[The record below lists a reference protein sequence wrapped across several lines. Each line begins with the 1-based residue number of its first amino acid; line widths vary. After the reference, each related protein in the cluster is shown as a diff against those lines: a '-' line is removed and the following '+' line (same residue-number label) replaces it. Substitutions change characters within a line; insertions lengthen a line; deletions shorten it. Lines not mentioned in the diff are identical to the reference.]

1 MTALEV
7 LIYIGVVIT
16 LTVIYGKGINLLIQL
31 YQKTGLIDPKYLFA
45 FDEYKHNYERTSVL
59 WAIILTALILLGWYL
74 IDNAIEKRRLNG
86 K

>member
-31 YQKTGLIDPKYLFA
+31 YQKIGLIDPKYLFA

-74 IDNAIEKRRLNG
+74 IDNAREKRRLNG

>member
-31 YQKTGLIDPKYLFA
+31 YQKIGLIDPRYLFA

-74 IDNAIEKRRLNG
+74 IGNAREKRKLNG

>member
-1 MTALEV
+1 MNAFEALMF
-7 LIYIGVVIT
+7 IGVVAT
-16 LTVIYGKGINLLIQL
+16 LTLIYGKGINLLIQL
-31 YQKTGLIDPKYLFA
+31 YQKIGLVDPKYLFA

-74 IDNAIEKRRLNG
+74 IDNAREKRKLNG

>member
-31 YQKTGLIDPKYLFA
+31 YQKIGLIDPKYLFA

-74 IDNAIEKRRLNG
+74 IGNAREKRKLNG